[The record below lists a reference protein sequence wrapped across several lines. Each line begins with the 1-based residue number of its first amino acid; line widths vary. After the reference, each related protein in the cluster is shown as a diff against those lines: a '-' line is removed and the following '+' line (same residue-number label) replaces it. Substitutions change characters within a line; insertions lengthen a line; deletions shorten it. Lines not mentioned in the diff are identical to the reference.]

1 MKISI
6 DANGALA
13 KHARYCFD
21 HRKLLVYDGSRYFV
35 TELVQRGA
43 GREAR
48 LILELDGP
56 K

>member
-21 HRKLLVYDGSRYFV
+21 NRKLLVYDGSRYFV
-35 TELVQRGA
+35 THLVQKGIGRGA
-43 GREAR
+43 R
-48 LILELDGP
+48 LWLDLDGP